1 MPWSTWSMND
11 WATRGERTADYD
23 LLLDLPAA
31 RAAAGGGARAGL
43 ERALREAVRD
53 GRLSP
58 GTRLPSSRV
67 LAGDLGLARN
77 TVADA
82 YAQLVAEGWLTARQ
96 GSGTTVAPRPAA
108 VPGRAERAP
117 VRRTPV
123 TPVELVPDNATGL
136 PYSLWPGSPDLSSF
150 PRAAWSAAARR
161 ALAAA
166 PNEAFGYTDP
176 RGRPEL
182 RAALSTYLA
191 RVRGVRTDPEH
202 LMICTGYVQGVG
214 LLARALYGRG
224 ARRIAVEALG
234 FPDTRTLLRTAGLET
249 APLDVDGD
257 GARVDRLDGS
267 AQAVLL
273 TPAHQFPT
281 GVPLSPGRRTAVTGW
296 ARSTGAVILED
307 DYDGEFRY
315 DRQPVGALQGLAPGH
330 VVYAGTASKSLA
342 PGLRLAWL
350 ALPPHLLDAV
360 VREKRM
366 ADHHSPVLDQ
376 LALAEF
382 IGSGAYDRHVRRM
395 RLHYRARRD
404 RLVAALAE
412 HTPHVRVSGIAAG
425 LHAVLE
431 LPPETGP
438 LQALVDR
445 AHALGLALSGLPVYG
460 APTAHAPTSL
470 VIGYATPPDH
480 AFSGALSRLC
490 EVLAP
495 G

>member
-1 MPWSTWSMND
+1 MDD
-11 WATRGERTADYD
+11 WATRGERTAAYD

-31 RAAAGGGARAGL
+31 RAAAGGARVGL

-53 GRLSP
+53 GRLPP

-67 LAGDLGLARN
+67 LAKDLGLARN

-96 GSGTTVAPRPAA
+96 GSGTAVAPRPAA
-108 VPGRAERAP
+108 GSTQPAP
-117 VRRTPV
+117 VRRTPAPV
-123 TPVELVPDNATGL
+123 APAPVELVPDAATGL
-136 PYSLWPGSPDLSSF
+136 PYSLWPGSPDLSAF
-150 PRAAWSAAARR
+150 PRTAWSAAARR
-161 ALAAA
+161 ALTAA
-166 PNEAFGYTDP
+166 PSEALGYTDP

-182 RAALSTYLA
+182 RTALSTYLA

-224 ARRIAVEALG
+224 ARRIAIEALG

-249 APLDVDGD
+249 VPLAVDGD
-257 GARVDRLDGS
+257 GARVDRLLDGGT
-267 AQAVLL
+267 QAVLL

-296 ARSTGAVILED
+296 ARSTGGLILED

-350 ALPPHLLDAV
+350 AVPPHLLDAV

-376 LALAEF
+376 LTLAEF
-382 IGSGAYDRHVRRM
+382 IASGAYDRHVRRM
-395 RLHYRARRD
+395 RLHYRRRRD

-412 HTPHVRVSGIAAG
+412 RAPRVQVSGIAAG

-431 LPPETGP
+431 LPPDAGP
-438 LQALVDR
+438 LAAVVDR
-445 AHALGLALSGLPVYG
+445 ARARGLALSGLPVYG
-460 APTAHAPTSL
+460 APATGPAAL
-470 VIGYATPPDH
+470 VIGYGTPPDH
-480 AFSGALSRLC
+480 AFTGALDRLC
-490 EVLAP
+490 DVLAHT
-495 G
+495 